1 MHRIENLDNTGS
13 NSVIINDPIHV
24 LLEHGASIR
33 NCSLAGS
40 LSLGK
45 LSCLSHVS
53 IGKYFNLGSFSFLSH
68 CQVGRY
74 VSIGSRVSIGGLN
87 HPIDW
92 LSQCEF
98 QFSDMTD
105 CFGSSLPVSSR
116 LDLPAKTANRVTIE
130 NDVWIGDNSVVLSG
144 VTLPTGTIVGAGSVV
159 TKSPENPYSIIV
171 GNPARHLRLRF
182 ERNLITRLLNS
193 MWWAKDLEELSGGLP
208 FNDPSAVVDILNKR
222 GNV

>member
-1 MHRIENLDNTGS
+1 MHRISILDNTS
-13 NSVIINDPIHV
+13 SSSIINKEPIHI
-24 LLEHGASIR
+24 LLEQGASIR

-98 QFSDMTD
+98 QFSDMFD
-105 CFGSSLPVSSR
+105 CFGSTLPATSR
-116 LDLPAKTANRVTIE
+116 IDLPTKTSNRVVIE
-130 NDVWIGDNSVVLSG
+130 NDVWIGDNSVVLTG

-159 TKSPENPYSIIV
+159 TKSPEHPYSIIV
-171 GNPARHLRLRF
+171 GNPAR
-182 ERNLITRLLNS
+182 IYVS
-193 MWWAKDLEELSGGLP
+193 DLS
-208 FNDPSAVVDILNKR
+208 VI
-222 GNV
+222 